1 MHRDHSA
8 APRGTSRRPGRR
20 LGLRLALAALIAG
33 GVAAPA
39 GLAQAQFQLPERI
52 DGPRLPGGLDGVAP
66 ALRCPD
72 PMAEISAEVLVPS
85 TGGSPGRVRIHA
97 SVRNNGGPW
106 ASRSGQQLAEMVQG
120 AVSLQSIDFPS
131 LDAGRSATFHR
142 DIDWTPH
149 GEFNSDFVLR
159 LVYGPDI
166 FVDGMT
172 SNDDCQLANNQA
184 RLTAASIDAMFGA

>member
-1 MHRDHSA
+1 MHRDHRTAS
-8 APRGTSRRPGRR
+8 RGIARRPGRR
-20 LGLRLALAALIAG
+20 LGLRLALAVLVAVGI
-33 GVAAPA
+33 AAPT

-52 DGPRLPGGLDGVAP
+52 DGPQLPGGLDGPPP

-85 TGGSPGRVRIHA
+85 TGSSPGRVRIHA
-97 SVRNNGGPW
+97 SIRNNGGPW
-106 ASRSGQQLAEMVQG
+106 VSRNGQQLAEMLQG
-120 AVSLQSIDFPS
+120 TSIIQSVDFPA
-131 LDAGRSATFHR
+131 LDAGRATAFYR
-142 DIDWTPH
+142 DLDWTPY

-166 FVDGMT
+166 FIDGMT

-184 RLTAASIDAMFGA
+184 RLTAASIDALFSG